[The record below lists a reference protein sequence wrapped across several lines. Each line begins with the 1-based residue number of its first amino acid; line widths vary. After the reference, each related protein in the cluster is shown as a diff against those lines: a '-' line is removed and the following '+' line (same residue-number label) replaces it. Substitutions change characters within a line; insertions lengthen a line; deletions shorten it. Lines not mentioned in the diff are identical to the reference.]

1 MILNEYQIQ
10 NMINNKRL
18 HILESSLN
26 DVKEDFDSI
35 LKEEYFIVDE
45 NATNKEMLSMFKTD
59 IKEYKTYF
67 KTGISAY
74 RAKDFSEA
82 IKYFK
87 LAGNVLVELD
97 KKLRHLDFESN
108 SAMIGNILGIFLIL
122 GPYTISQ
129 VFFFHNMD
137 KAKNNIP
144 LFIHYTSQEEL
155 DAKMKIINKEKAKY
169 YGNATASII
178 TSLVSIVKNMKLI
191 KSNISKPFYGK
202 PNMARNMI
210 VAYISDVKNIC
221 DDYIKLCKEHIKN
234 N

>member
-108 SAMIGNILGIFLIL
+108 SAIIGNILGIFLIL

-144 LFIHYTSQEEL
+144 LFIHYTSKEEL

-202 PNMARNMI
+202 PNVARNMI